1 VTTRGALKRAQAA
14 GVRISA
20 KRRMKTLVSRPK
32 PVLGLC
38 KTILG
43 SGSREFPR
51 LRFNA
56 FEPASTLSGQN
67 KMAEISDCGSVIYHY
82 ANRGSGRNWLVSRAA
97 IS

>member
-1 VTTRGALKRAQAA
+1 
-14 GVRISA
+14 
-20 KRRMKTLVSRPK
+20 MKTLVSRPK

-56 FEPASTLSGQN
+56 FEPGFNTIRAEQN
-67 KMAEISDCGSVIYHY
+67 G
-82 ANRGSGRNWLVSRAA
+82 
-97 IS
+97 